1 MNQVTHADAA
11 QQSRRI
17 AWRRG
22 VGLLVMTALAPGS
35 AQLVAGGRGVGRFAM
50 RVWGGVLLLLAAFV
64 ATVLLNRNLAVAL
77 FTHPATQWIASV
89 VVLALGLGWA
99 LLFLDAWRISHPRAM
114 GGRQLGMAGLSLVL
128 AAAVGLGATQ
138 ASALSRSQ
146 AQLFGNV
153 FAGGGETQAKDG
165 RINVLLIG
173 ADAGDD
179 RQGLRADTIM
189 VASVSATTGRT
200 VLFSLPRNLQ
210 HAPFPRGS
218 QLAKQY
224 PGGYAC
230 PDQSCLLNA
239 VYQLG
244 HQHKADFPD
253 AADPGIA
260 ATRAVVGETLGLGIN
275 YYALVD
281 MRGFESLID
290 ALGGVKLDIAKA
302 VPIGG
307 GAARVEGYIQPGKGV
322 TLDGFQALWFARS
335 REGSSD
341 YERMTRQK
349 CVMNA
354 LVKQVNPVTV
364 ATNFTSL
371 ADAGGAMVSTDI
383 PGSEVAPLLELANAG
398 RRLPLASTAFAPPLI
413 EPSRPDYDLIRRT
426 VAGEIAHSETLDVEA
441 QRQAEAAPT
450 APAAPTPDAAPAS
463 GPKPSSAAPAASATA
478 AAPSGQKK
486 GSAATPAGEATP
498 KPVVGKKAE
507 KSDGHFSEE
516 RQTADLETV
525 CGVA

>member
-1 MNQVTHADAA
+1 MTQVTPADAA
-11 QQSRRI
+11 RQCRRI
-17 AWRRG
+17 ARRRG
-22 VGLLVMTALAPGS
+22 IGLLVATAFLPGS
-35 AQLVAGGRGVGRFAM
+35 AQLIAGGRGLGRFALK
-50 RVWGGVLLLLAAFV
+50 VWAAVIALLAGFV
-64 ATVLLNRNLAVAL
+64 ALALLNRALAVTVYA
-77 FTHPATQWIASV
+77 HPATQWIVSV
-89 VVLALGLGWA
+89 AVLVLGLGWA
-99 LLFLDAWRISHPRAM
+99 LLFLDAWRITHPDAL
-114 GGRQLGMAGLSLVL
+114 GRRSVATAALSLLL

-146 AQLFGNV
+146 AQLFGTV

-165 RINVLLIG
+165 RINLLLIG

-189 VASVSATTGRT
+189 VASVSATTGRA

-210 HAPFPRGS
+210 HAQFPKGS
-218 QLAKQY
+218 ALAKKF

-244 HQHKADFPD
+244 HQNKADFPG

-281 MRGFESLID
+281 MRGFEHLID

-307 GAARVEGYIQPGKGV
+307 GAAKVEGYIQPGKGV

-364 ATNFTSL
+364 ATNFTAL
-371 ADAGGAMVSTDI
+371 AEAGGAMVSTDI
-383 PGSEVAPLLELANAG
+383 PAGEVAGLLELASAG
-398 RRLPLASTAFAPPLI
+398 RAHPLASTAFAPPLI
-413 EPSRPDYDLIRRT
+413 EPSRPDIDLIRRT
-426 VAGEIAHSETLDVEA
+426 VAGEIAHSESLDIESRPHDA
-441 QRQAEAAPT
+441 GAASPSPSGTPST
-450 APAAPTPDAAPAS
+450 APASTPPAS
-463 GPKPSSAAPAASATA
+463 AKPAQPTATA
-478 AAPSGQKK
+478 AADASVRP
-486 GSAATPAGEATP
+486 SAAPDASAGP

-507 KSDGHFSEE
+507 KSDGHFSEQ
-516 RQTADLETV
+516 RQTEDLAQV

>member
-1 MNQVTHADAA
+1 MTDVTPADAA
-11 QQSRRI
+11 RQCRRI
-17 AWRRG
+17 ARRRG
-22 VGLLVMTALAPGS
+22 LGLLVATAFLPGS
-35 AQLVAGGRGVGRFAM
+35 AQVIAGGRGLGRFALK
-50 RVWGGVLLLLAAFV
+50 VWAVVVGLLAGFV
-64 ATVLLNRNLAVAL
+64 ALALLNRSLAVTVY
-77 FTHPATQWIASV
+77 THPATQWTVSV
-89 VVLALGLGWA
+89 AVLVLGLGWA
-99 LLFLDAWRISHPRAM
+99 LLFLDAWRIAHPDAL
-114 GGRQLGMAGLSLVL
+114 GRRSVATAALSLLL

-146 AQLFGNV
+146 AQLFGTV
-153 FAGGGETQAKDG
+153 FAGGGEAQAMDG
-165 RINVLLIG
+165 RINLLLIG

-189 VASVSATTGRT
+189 VASVSATTGRA

-210 HAPFPRGS
+210 HAQFPKGS
-218 QLAKQY
+218 ALAKKF

-244 HQHKADFPD
+244 HQNKADFPG

-281 MRGFESLID
+281 MRGFEHLID

-307 GAARVEGYIQPGKGV
+307 GAAKVEGYIQPGKGV

-364 ATNFTSL
+364 ATNFTAL
-371 ADAGGAMVSTDI
+371 AEAGGAMVSTDI
-383 PGSEVAPLLELANAG
+383 PAGEVAGLLELANAG
-398 RRLPLASTAFAPPLI
+398 RAHPLASTAFAPPLI
-413 EPSRPDYDLIRRT
+413 EPSRPDLDLIRRT
-426 VAGEIAHSETLDVEA
+426 VAGEIAHSQSLD
-441 QRQAEAAPT
+441 AEARRQDAPAPDASPQPTTAQPQTSASASASTPPAPATTAATAGASARPT
-450 APAAPTPDAAPAS
+450 ATPDAAS
-463 GPKPSSAAPAASATA
+463 
-478 AAPSGQKK
+478 
-486 GSAATPAGEATP
+486 P

-507 KSDGHFSEE
+507 KSEGEFSQQ
-516 RQTADLETV
+516 RQTEDLTQV